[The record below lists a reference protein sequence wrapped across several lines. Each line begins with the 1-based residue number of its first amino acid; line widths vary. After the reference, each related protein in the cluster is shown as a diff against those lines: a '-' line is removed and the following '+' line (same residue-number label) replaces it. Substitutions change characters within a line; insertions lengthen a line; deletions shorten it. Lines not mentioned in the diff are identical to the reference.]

1 MQAAHGWSSLTF
13 VGLRV
18 VQEVAARGSFTA
30 AADALGYTQSA
41 VSRQVA
47 AMEEAVGASLFERL
61 PRGVRPSRAGAIL
74 VRHADGVLTR
84 ADAAML
90 ELAGLQDRLEG
101 RVAVGAFPSALAV
114 LVPRAAARLQREHPG
129 VALSLAEGTTPT
141 HLRRLRAGRL
151 ELAVIA
157 RGPDLPCEV
166 DDLRADVVLEGGLLL
181 AVPAEHR
188 LARRGTVDVAELEHE
203 PWIAGDVGGADPAFG
218 AWPGL
223 IDPRIAYAVRDW
235 PSRLGLV
242 AAGLGVATVPSMI
255 VGTTPPGVRLIAVDE
270 PRPTRRTVLAVTHE
284 HRSPGA
290 AALVAV
296 LREEGARLV
305 EEIRRA
311 TA

>member
-1 MQAAHGWSSLTF
+1 MPEAHVSLTLT
-13 VGLRV
+13 GLRV

-47 AMEEAVGASLFERL
+47 AMEEAVGAPLFERL
-61 PRGVRPSRAGAIL
+61 PRGVRPSSAGAIL
-74 VRHADGVLTR
+74 VRHAGALLTR
-84 ADAAML
+84 VDAAML

-114 LVPRAAARLQREHPG
+114 LVPRAAARLQRDHPG

-151 ELAVIA
+151 EVAVIA
-157 RGPDLPCEV
+157 RGPDLPYVLE
-166 DDLRADVVLEGGLLL
+166 DLSADVVFEGGLLV

-188 LARRGTVDVAELEHE
+188 LARRGTVDVAELEDE
-203 PWIAGDVGGADPAFG
+203 PWISGDVGGADPAFG

-223 IDPRIAYAVRDW
+223 TDPRIAHRVRDW

-255 VGTTPPGVRLIAVDE
+255 VGTTAPGVRLIAVDE
-270 PRPTRRTVLAVTHE
+270 PRPTRRTVLAVTRE
-284 HRSPGA
+284 NRSPGV
-290 AALVAV
+290 AALVAA
-296 LREEGARLV
+296 LRDEGALLTEQV
-305 EEIRRA
+305 RRA